1 MIGLN
6 ILNNQKYRNHLH
18 SSFALSHLTHIMSLP
33 PPPLPVP
40 HQLPPPPIPP
50 PLPLPPPPPPPHHH
64 VAPPVVGVAPRGPPP
79 LPPTAAAS
87 TSQVLLV
94 NVPACLHSVRA
105 IRDWIVAC
113 GSARSVLFVPPPP
126 PPPPPSGEEDDN
138 NNNYNNNKTADESK
152 SKRITALLIMSH
164 ADAAL
169 RVVMGVKE
177 LKKMIPAEQN
187 EETTRCEL
195 LSHVQAHLV
204 PTHPDIP
211 LPPPF
216 MDAGTVKLLA
226 EKMLLTFQAYQSGE
240 KQTNAMPTSMHHFGT
255 ANDNS
260 GPANEQNATAA
271 SSKPSIYQEE
281 DTSGVMIDPMSSPQ
295 VMEAVKAFR
304 RRLERLQGS
313 KATRRK
319 ELVKRKI
326 EQMTPIIRQH
336 MEQEKRD
343 MQQQQLSQPPPPP
356 PPGALPPPPL
366 PPPPVALPPPPL
378 PGSLPP
384 PPLPLPP
391 QPASAAA
398 AAAAPRG
405 RSNLP
410 AWMTTA
416 AKTTASQG
424 LDAAANTATVDEPAN
439 KRPKV
444 DTTDSTNSTIATLT
458 TPFPTVPE
466 SHRDLLRQHLSQQI
480 QTYLGEEEASLVDFC
495 FQLVTT
501 PGHSPATVFSQ
512 LQDVL
517 DEDAPA
523 FLDSMW
529 NKILELQQ

>member
-1 MIGLN
+1 
-6 ILNNQKYRNHLH
+6 
-18 SSFALSHLTHIMSLP
+18 MSLP

-40 HQLPPPPIPP
+40 HQLPPPPLPVP
-50 PLPLPPPPPPPHHH
+50 GAGLAPLPLPPPPHRS
-64 VAPPVVGVAPRGPPP
+64 APPMGVVPRGPPP
-79 LPPTAAAS
+79 LPPAGVAAS

-94 NVPACLHSVRA
+94 NVPPCLHSVRA

-126 PPPPPSGEEDDN
+126 PPPPPSGEEDDVHN
-138 NNNYNNNKTADESK
+138 NSKTTTTDEKEANTEESK
-152 SKRITALLIMSH
+152 PKRITAVLSMSH

-177 LKKMIPAEQN
+177 LKKMLPAVDN
-187 EETTRCEL
+187 LETTEL
-195 LSHVQAHLV
+195 VSQIQAHLV

-240 KQTNAMPTSMHHFGT
+240 RQTNAAIPTTTQPFGT
-255 ANDNS
+255 ATDVS
-260 GPANEQNATAA
+260 PNEQAA
-271 SSKPSIYQEE
+271 ASSSKPSIYQEE
-281 DTSGVMIDPMSSPQ
+281 DTSGVIIDPMSSPQ

-326 EQMTPIIRQH
+326 EQMTPIIRQR
-336 MEQEKRD
+336 MEQEKQD

-356 PPGALPPPPL
+356 PPSLAPFPNMAVPPPGAM

-378 PGSLPP
+378 PGSVPPLPP
-384 PPLPLPP
+384 PPH
-391 QPASAAA
+391 PATAT
-398 AAAAPRG
+398 AAPRG

-416 AKTTASQG
+416 AKTTTTAAAAATSAG
-424 LDAAANTATVDEPAN
+424 LDAAAATSETEHEPAN
-439 KRPKV
+439 KRSKV
-444 DTTDSTNSTIATLT
+444 DATSTASTIATLT

-466 SHRDLLRQHLSQQI
+466 SHRDQLRQHLSQQI

-523 FLDSMW
+523 FLDFMW
-529 NKILELQQ
+529 NKIQELQQ